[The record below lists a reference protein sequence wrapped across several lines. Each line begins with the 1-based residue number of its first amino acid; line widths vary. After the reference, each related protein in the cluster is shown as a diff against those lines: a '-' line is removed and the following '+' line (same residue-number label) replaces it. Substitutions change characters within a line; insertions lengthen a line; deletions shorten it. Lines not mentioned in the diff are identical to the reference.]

1 MQILI
6 TNIIDTALVIGVIA
20 VFLLVDIIAK
30 SNLKIGLKDIGAD
43 LAIGALAIQLALV
56 ITLLTNRE
64 MEHFYI
70 NVVLAVCFAVIWAVC
85 LWLPG
90 KKDVLGNMF
99 SYTLGTFALSL
110 SILHVLGASGITE
123 IILVIAASL
132 ILSVAGFLFA
142 DYLNNERI
150 SQRFLSITKE
160 LNAYEMSEHYRK
172 MDSGKS
178 VFDPLQLV
186 VDIIRGALRN
196 DDDLTAVKGVH
207 ALGKFGSE
215 VLMKGGS
222 SSLIISHLSAHLY
235 RLGALAESEEKT
247 DTLNEIIKMMAG
259 IGSDCAEK
267 NMDSSTLL
275 VMEHMR
281 NLFTL
286 HKSGK
291 YILPGGRIAQI
302 RKANT
307 VKDFYNVLADNYVS
321 TPTHKF
327 ALAAGRIGQTAATQK
342 MIEPV
347 EKSVNFLKIIA
358 LDAASNKDIHTL
370 EHIRKAMVN
379 IAVTVREN
387 RLESIEK
394 QIIMALR
401 DICIKTVQESPDRK
415 KKDTLHK
422 VVATFR
428 EMGDI
433 FGERSYLEIT
443 GSLKDIGVT
452 AARKHSDEK
461 VVDVICHI
469 EYFCV
474 CAAEKNMDEEA
485 SLSVNA
491 LAQVCEASIKEQMVE
506 STALSSKTLAGLS
519 QKEEL
524 TVFVNEAVFE
534 IGKYREIDRE
544 MFALFEKTYN
554 NSGGR

>member
-20 VFLLVDIIAK
+20 VFLLIDIIAK
-30 SNLKIGLKDIGAD
+30 NNLKIGHKDIGAD
-43 LAIGALAIQLALV
+43 LAIGALAIQLAFV

-64 MEHFYI
+64 MEFFYSNI
-70 NVVLAVCFAVIWAVC
+70 VLAVCFASIWAVC
-85 LWLPG
+85 LWLPD

-110 SILHVLGASGITE
+110 SILHILGASGITG
-123 IILVIAASL
+123 IGMVVAASL
-132 ILSVAGFLFA
+132 VLSVSGFLFA

-150 SQRFLSITKE
+150 SQRFLGITRK

-178 VFDPLQLV
+178 VFDPLQLI

-196 DDDLTAVKGVH
+196 DDDLTAVKGIH
-207 ALGKFGSE
+207 ALGRFGSQ
-215 VLMKGGS
+215 VLMAGGN
-222 SSLIISHLSAHLY
+222 SSLIVSHLSSHLY
-235 RLGALAESEEKT
+235 RLGVLAESEKKT
-247 DTLNEIIKMMAG
+247 DIVNEIIKAMAAV
-259 IGSDCAEK
+259 GSECAEK
-267 NMDSSTLL
+267 KMSGSTLQ
-275 VMEHMR
+275 VIEHMH

-286 HKSGK
+286 HKGRN
-291 YILPGGRIAQI
+291 YVLPGGRIAQI

-307 VKDFYNVLADNYVS
+307 IKDLYKVLNNNYIS
-321 TPTHKF
+321 TPMHEF
-327 ALAAGRIGQTAATQK
+327 ALSAGKVGQTAATHK

-347 EKSVNFLKIIA
+347 EKAVYLLKVIA

-370 EHIRKAMVN
+370 EHVRKAMVN
-379 IAVTVREN
+379 VAVTVREN
-387 RLESIEK
+387 RLEPAEK
-394 QIIMALR
+394 QIIIALR

-415 KKDTLHK
+415 KNDALHK
-422 VVATFR
+422 VVAAFR
-428 EMGDI
+428 DIGDI

-461 VVDVICHI
+461 VVDVIGHI

-474 CAAEKNMDEEA
+474 LAAEKNLDEEA

-491 LAQVCEASIKEQMVE
+491 LVQVCEASIKEQMVE
-506 STALSSKTLAGLS
+506 STAFSSKTLAGLS

-524 TVFVNEAVFE
+524 MVFVNEAVFE
-534 IGKYREIDRE
+534 IGKYKEIDRE